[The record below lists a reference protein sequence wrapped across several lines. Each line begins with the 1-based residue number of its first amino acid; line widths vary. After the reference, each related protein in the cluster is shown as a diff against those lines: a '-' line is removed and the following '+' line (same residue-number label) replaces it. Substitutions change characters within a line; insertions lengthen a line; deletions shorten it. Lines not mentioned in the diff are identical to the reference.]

1 MSDLEVYLDFIRT
14 ERLEIVEDLE
24 QIYIQLQS
32 FISRNN
38 STRNQDYLANL
49 FDLIS
54 KYIEA
59 EKNTDNLMHHF
70 DRNEEEI
77 EKMILDTKV
86 SVS

>member
-59 EKNTDNLMHHF
+59 EKKHGQF
-70 DRNEEEI
+70 DASLRQKRGRNR
-77 EKMILDTKV
+77 KND
-86 SVS
+86 S